1 MTTYRR
7 WVLPLAL
14 VGGAAIG
21 AALTLRR
28 GEERRLATRQ
38 QHKEDLQA
46 WEGEGGSVARPP
58 APQHE
63 ALNSAS
69 TSDSRQGEMRDPPP
83 ARNQSMR

>member
-28 GEERRLATRQ
+28 GEERRLATKQ

-46 WEGEGGSVARPP
+46 WEGEGGSVATPP
-58 APQHE
+58 MPQHE
-63 ALNSAS
+63 APNSAS
-69 TSDSRQGEMRDPPP
+69 TNDFKQGEMRDSRSAGNP
-83 ARNQSMR
+83 SMR

>member
-14 VGGAAIG
+14 FGGAAIG

-28 GEERRLATRQ
+28 GDERRVATRQ
-38 QHKEDLQA
+38 KHNEDLHA
-46 WEGEGGSVARPP
+46 WEGEGGSVAMPA

-63 ALNSAS
+63 AP
-69 TSDSRQGEMRDPPP
+69 TSVPINDFKQGEMRDSPPGGNP
-83 ARNQSMR
+83 SMR

>member
-14 VGGAAIG
+14 AGGAAIG

-28 GEERRLATRQ
+28 GEERRLATKQ

-46 WEGEGGSVARPP
+46 WEGEGGNVATPP
-58 APQHE
+58 IPQHD

-69 TSDSRQGEMRDPPP
+69 TIDVKQGAMRDSPPTG
-83 ARNQSMR
+83 NQSMR